1 MRGTSE
7 GMQQQKHSDDAC
19 TNHESERAFPA
30 SVLMYTED
38 VEFVAQGED
47 GLYMRMLR

>member
-7 GMQQQKHSDDAC
+7 GMQQQKDSNDAC
-19 TNHESERAFPA
+19 MNHESERALPA
-30 SVLMYTED
+30 SALMYTGD